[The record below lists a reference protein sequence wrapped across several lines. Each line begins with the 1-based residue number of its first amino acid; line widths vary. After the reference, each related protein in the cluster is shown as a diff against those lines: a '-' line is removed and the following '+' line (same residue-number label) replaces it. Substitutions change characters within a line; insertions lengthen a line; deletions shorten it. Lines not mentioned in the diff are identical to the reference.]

1 MSETPAMNRRVV
13 LAKRPLAAPAAD
25 DLRLESVARPVPAE
39 GQMLLRTLYLSLD
52 PYMRGRMRETKS
64 YAPPVAIGEVMCG
77 GTICRV
83 LESRRDGFA
92 AGDLVL
98 AYTGWQEYAVSDGT
112 GVSKLDA
119 AAPNP
124 SYALGVLG
132 MPGFTAYVGLLD
144 IGKPQPGQTVVV
156 AAATGA
162 VGSVVGQIAKL
173 SGCRAVGVAG
183 GSEKCEYAVKELGFD
198 ACADHFRDD
207 LPQQLA
213 QACPKG
219 IDVYFENVGGAVQ
232 DAAMPLMNDFSRI
245 PLCGLISYYNLAGA
259 PSGGDRSPALLMT
272 ILARRIQLQGFII
285 LDHYESRHAAFQRDM
300 TAWLRE
306 GRVKYRED
314 VVDGLQHAPGAFTG
328 LLRGDNFGKLVVR
341 VAAE

>member
-1 MSETPAMNRRVV
+1 MSQTSAENRRIV
-13 LAKRPLAAPAAD
+13 LARRPHGAPAVS
-25 DLRLESVARPVPAE
+25 DLRLETAPVPQPAP

-52 PYMRGRMRETKS
+52 PYMRGRMRETRS
-64 YAPPVAIGEVMCG
+64 YAEPVALGDVMCG
-77 GTICRV
+77 GTVCRV
-83 LESRRDGFA
+83 AESQLDGFK

-98 AYTGWQEYAVSDGT
+98 AYTGWQDYALSDGA
-112 GVSKLDA
+112 GVSKLDPA
-119 AAPNP
+119 AEHP

-144 IGKPQPGQTVVV
+144 IGQPRPGDTVVV

-162 VGSVVGQIAKL
+162 VGSVVGQIARL

-183 GSEKCEYAVKELGFD
+183 GSDKCEYAVKELGFD

-219 IDVYFENVGGAVQ
+219 VDVYFENVGGAVL
-232 DAAMPLMNDFSRI
+232 DAVMPLMNDFSRI
-245 PLCGLISYYNLAGA
+245 PLCGLISYYNLSAA
-259 PSGGDRSPALLMT
+259 PTGIDRSPALLMT
-272 ILARRIQLQGFII
+272 MLARRIRLQGFII
-285 LDHYESRHAAFQRDM
+285 LDHYEKRHAAFQQAM
-300 TAWLRE
+300 TGWLRE
-306 GRVKYRED
+306 GKLKYRED
-314 VVDGLQHAPGAFTG
+314 VIDGLEHAPAAFMG

-341 VAAE
+341 VAAG